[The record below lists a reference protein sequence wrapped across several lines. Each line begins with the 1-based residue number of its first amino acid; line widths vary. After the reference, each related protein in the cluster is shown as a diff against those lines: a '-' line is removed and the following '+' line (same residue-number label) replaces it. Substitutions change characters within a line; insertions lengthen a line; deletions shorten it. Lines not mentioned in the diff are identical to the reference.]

1 MDAPTARVSSEL
13 KAALKAGDK
22 ERLST
27 LRLLLTELN
36 NEALR
41 SGREIDEAGFQAI
54 VKRAI
59 KQRRES
65 AEAFRKGERPELA
78 AKEEREAEILGEFLP
93 KQASEEEIRAV
104 VAAIVA
110 EQGLSGP
117 AALGALMK
125 AALGR
130 LGGAAD
136 GATVNRIA
144 RDVLNQH

>member
-1 MDAPTARVSSEL
+1 VDAPTARVSSEL

>member
-1 MDAPTARVSSEL
+1 MDAPTARISSEL

-65 AEAFRKGERPELA
+65 AEAFRKGDRGELA
-78 AKEEREAEILGEFLP
+78 AKEEREAEILGGFLP
-93 KQASEEEIRAV
+93 RQASEEEIRTV

-117 AALGALMK
+117 SALGVLMR

-136 GATVNRIA
+136 GATVSRIVREILNRG
-144 RDVLNQH
+144 